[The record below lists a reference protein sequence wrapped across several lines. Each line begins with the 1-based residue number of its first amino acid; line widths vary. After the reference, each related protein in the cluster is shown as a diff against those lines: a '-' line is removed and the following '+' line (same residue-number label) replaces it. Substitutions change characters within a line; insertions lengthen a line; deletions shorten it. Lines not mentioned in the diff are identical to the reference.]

1 MKIDCLLFYFFV
13 SPKKLRISY
22 ELQKSISKEQ
32 LEKLNNHYYKSGVQ
46 FTSLNHY
53 GTLKVK

>member
-1 MKIDCLLFYFFV
+1 MCKINDLNFFIM
-13 SPKKLRISY
+13 LTY
-22 ELQKSISKEQ
+22 ANMNMQ
-32 LEKLNNHYYKSGVQ
+32 YYQSGVQ

>member
-1 MKIDCLLFYFFV
+1 MLLPNVFGGEETHSLDCVTL
-13 SPKKLRISY
+13 
-22 ELQKSISKEQ
+22 
-32 LEKLNNHYYKSGVQ
+32 HYYQSGVQ

>member
-1 MKIDCLLFYFFV
+1 MKKVVAIENEGGLDVL
-13 SPKKLRISY
+13 K
-22 ELQKSISKEQ
+22 
-32 LEKLNNHYYKSGVQ
+32 HYYQSGVQ

>member
-1 MKIDCLLFYFFV
+1 MQILEWQIM
-13 SPKKLRISY
+13 IS
-22 ELQKSISKEQ
+22 
-32 LEKLNNHYYKSGVQ
+32 HYYQSGVQ

>member
-1 MKIDCLLFYFFV
+1 LGADPKAKQKKYYKGEGGDFPQVRAVV
-13 SPKKLRISY
+13 SL
-22 ELQKSISKEQ
+22 
-32 LEKLNNHYYKSGVQ
+32 HYYQSGVQ

>member
-1 MKIDCLLFYFFV
+1 MVARMGFGLIAPSKAFV
-13 SPKKLRISY
+13 VMVKDD
-22 ELQKSISKEQ
+22 QVG
-32 LEKLNNHYYKSGVQ
+32 NHYYQSGVQ

>member
-1 MKIDCLLFYFFV
+1 MGISILEV
-13 SPKKLRISY
+13 PRIETTNVIGALS
-22 ELQKSISKEQ
+22 LKAFS
-32 LEKLNNHYYKSGVQ
+32 YKSGVQ